1 MFTLRQSNEVALS
14 SLLERCVYMIKFD
27 FSTIPIPL
35 SGKVV
40 EYICSKCK
48 AEFEVPIEMVLEF
61 EEEDK
66 WNNLPISTPP
76 YTICPKCKYSK
87 CVPLDY
93 KSKRGFHH
101 KYQK

>member
-1 MFTLRQSNEVALS
+1 
-14 SLLERCVYMIKFD
+14 MIKFD

-35 SGKVV
+35 SGNIV
-40 EYICSKCK
+40 EYIFPKCK
-48 AEFEVPIEMVLEF
+48 VEFEVPIEMVWEF
-61 EEEDK
+61 EQEDS

-76 YTICPKCKYSK
+76 YTICPKCKHSK